1 MGLSNKNRGPGEII
15 VIIEILSF
23 FILYTFGLSRS
34 LSAVFDTITV
44 ALTIFLMTQMS
55 FGSEAK
61 WKKRIIIISLIL
73 VFVSSIL
80 NLDTFGI
87 GGVMTI
93 VRFWIYAFLVGEIYI
108 GKRQEVLILMLFLL
122 QLTLLPFVDKSS
134 YNPNTVALVYLT
146 LGVYITL
153 FFEPRTRILQIF
165 NLVLIV
171 FIEYLIWLTESRTCL
186 LAFLVYFVLRY
197 FSSFILKNKY
207 ILLSICILLTV
218 GSFVYVRAYVGM
230 WKAGDYPLVFN
241 LLALDD
247 PDKGFFS
254 GRELIWNDCLELLD
268 KSPWFGTGSKVK
280 IQSFD
285 SANFHNSILNCF
297 VVYGYIVG
305 ILVIYMLIRVI
316 MEIKDY
322 MFDPKIRNCT
332 IAFFVFLI
340 VGYSETNLLVMS
352 FMTFLCLMVAYSRK
366 KEIDLKTCKIDN

>member
-171 FIEYLIWLTESRTCL
+171 FIEYLIWLT
-186 LAFLVYFVLRY
+186 
-197 FSSFILKNKY
+197 
-207 ILLSICILLTV
+207 
-218 GSFVYVRAYVGM
+218 
-230 WKAGDYPLVFN
+230 
-241 LLALDD
+241 
-247 PDKGFFS
+247 
-254 GRELIWNDCLELLD
+254 
-268 KSPWFGTGSKVK
+268 
-280 IQSFD
+280 
-285 SANFHNSILNCF
+285 
-297 VVYGYIVG
+297 
-305 ILVIYMLIRVI
+305 
-316 MEIKDY
+316 
-322 MFDPKIRNCT
+322 
-332 IAFFVFLI
+332 
-340 VGYSETNLLVMS
+340 
-352 FMTFLCLMVAYSRK
+352 
-366 KEIDLKTCKIDN
+366 